1 MRTLIALGLCTTLAA
16 LAGCVTEA
24 TEAVAAVEANPV
36 ASAPQQQSGGQE
48 IWRMFADEKARAAA
62 SELPGQF

>member
-1 MRTLIALGLCTTLAA
+1 MRTFIALGLCTTLTL

-24 TEAVAAVEANPV
+24 TEAVEATPV
-36 ASAPQQQSGGQE
+36 VSAPQQQSAGHE
-48 IWRMFADEKARAAA
+48 VWRMFADEKARAAA

>member
-1 MRTLIALGLCTTLAA
+1 MRTYIALGLCATLAV

-24 TEAVAAVEANPV
+24 TEAVEASPV
-36 ASAPQQQSGGQE
+36 ASPAQPPAGHE
-48 IWRMFADEKARAAA
+48 VWRMFADEKARASA

>member
-1 MRTLIALGLCTTLAA
+1 MRTFIALGLCATLAV
-16 LAGCVTEA
+16 LAGCITEA
-24 TEAVAAVEANPV
+24 TEAVEASPV
-36 ASAPQQQSGGQE
+36 AMPALQPAAGHE

>member
-1 MRTLIALGLCTTLAA
+1 MRTFIALGLCATLAA

-24 TEAVAAVEANPV
+24 TEAVEATPV
-36 ASAPQQQSGGQE
+36 LSAPQQPTGGHE

>member
-1 MRTLIALGLCTTLAA
+1 MRNFLALGLCATLAV

-24 TEAVAAVEANPV
+24 TEAVEAAPV
-36 ASAPQQQSGGQE
+36 AASPQPAAGHE
-48 IWRMFADEKARAAA
+48 ISRMFADEKARALA